1 MNRLWRPI
9 ALIPFAL
16 AICFGST
23 HAQTLPVD
31 DSRSQ
36 VLGGTVAMQWQ
47 DFFSTRQAAS
57 TLIGQLSVA
66 VHLDV
71 SAWQGRTAK
80 IYQRLPAQP
89 NSPVTARW
97 RSQGRLLSG
106 QISSGERALVY
117 QGQINSASLQD
128 TFLMQIEAD
137 GDRLT
142 REQALDF
149 SFEIELESP

>member
-1 MNRLWRPI
+1 MNMLWRSI
-9 ALIPFAL
+9 LCVGFAL
-16 AICFGST
+16 AGCAAT
-23 HAQTLPVD
+23 AQAQTFPID

-47 DFFSTRQAAS
+47 DFFPKRHSS
-57 TLIGQLSVA
+57 SLLIGQFTVA

-71 SAWQGRTAK
+71 SAWQGRHGR

-89 NSPVTARW
+89 NSPITARW
-97 RSQGRLLSG
+97 QSQGRLLSG
-106 QISSGERALVY
+106 QIRSGERSLVY
-117 QGQINSASLQD
+117 QGPIHSASLQD
-128 TFLMQIEAD
+128 TFVVQIEAD

-142 REQALDF
+142 REQALEF

>member
-1 MNRLWRPI
+1 MNSFWRSI
-9 ALIPFAL
+9 LYAGYTLTWCCAV
-16 AICFGST
+16 AQ
-23 HAQTLPVD
+23 AQTFPVD

-36 VLGGTVAMQWQ
+36 VFGGTVAMQWQ
-47 DFFSTRQAAS
+47 DFFPKRHSS
-57 TLIGQLSVA
+57 SLLIGQFTVA

-71 SAWQGRTAK
+71 SAWQGRHAR

-89 NSPVTARW
+89 NSPVTVRW
-97 RSQGRLLSG
+97 HSQGRLLSG
-106 QISSGERALVY
+106 QISSGERGLVY
-117 QGQINSASLQD
+117 QGQINNASLQD